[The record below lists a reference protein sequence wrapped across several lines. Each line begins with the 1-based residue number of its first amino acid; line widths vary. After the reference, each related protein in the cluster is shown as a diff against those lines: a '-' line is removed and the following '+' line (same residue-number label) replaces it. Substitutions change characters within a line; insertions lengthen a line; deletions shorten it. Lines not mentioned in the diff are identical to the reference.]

1 MNNILNRGGDKGV
14 VLLCQ
19 CDVGWE
25 VENDSK
31 EGLVRFF
38 GVSTYGMNRAES

>member
-31 EGLVRFF
+31 EGLVHFF
-38 GVSTYGMNRAES
+38 LAFPHMA